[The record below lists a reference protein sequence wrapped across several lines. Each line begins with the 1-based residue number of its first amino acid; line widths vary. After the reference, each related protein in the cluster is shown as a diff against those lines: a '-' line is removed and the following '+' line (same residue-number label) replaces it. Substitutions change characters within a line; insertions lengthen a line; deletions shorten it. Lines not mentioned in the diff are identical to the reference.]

1 MTRSQY
7 AENVATKKN
16 SDDRVEYAVRFP
28 SQDGTGESVYLPID
42 SKFPSD
48 IYNRIVDASAA
59 GDPQALAAAVGL
71 LKGRILDE
79 ARTIRDKYLSPP
91 RTTNYA
97 IMFLPTEG
105 LYAEV
110 LRVDGLTEQC
120 QALGVI
126 VAGPT
131 TVTAI
136 LNSLQAGFRNVMLS
150 KKSVE
155 VMKLLEAVKA
165 QFAHMDEEVEKT
177 QKQLSAA
184 VSSTDKLAHRTKIIK
199 SRMRNIGEM
208 DISEAESILLPEET
222 AETDE
227 GVYAD

>member
-1 MTRSQY
+1 M
-7 AENVATKKN
+7 
-16 SDDRVEYAVRFP
+16 
-28 SQDGTGESVYLPID
+28 
-42 SKFPSD
+42 
-48 IYNRIVDASAA
+48 
-59 GDPQALAAAVGL
+59 
-71 LKGRILDE
+71 
-79 ARTIRDKYLSPP
+79 
-91 RTTNYA
+91 
-97 IMFLPTEG
+97 
-105 LYAEV
+105 
-110 LRVDGLTEQC
+110 
-120 QALGVI
+120 
-126 VAGPT
+126 
-131 TVTAI
+131 TAI